1 MVIHG
6 QDGLCADCRG
16 LCVAGVTP
24 ATRRPTTALGLPSHS
39 RWSARKGALLRRL
52 EKEPRGVW

>member
-24 ATRRPTTALGLPSHS
+24 VTRRPTTALGLPSHS
-39 RWSARKGALLRRL
+39 RWSARKGELLRRR